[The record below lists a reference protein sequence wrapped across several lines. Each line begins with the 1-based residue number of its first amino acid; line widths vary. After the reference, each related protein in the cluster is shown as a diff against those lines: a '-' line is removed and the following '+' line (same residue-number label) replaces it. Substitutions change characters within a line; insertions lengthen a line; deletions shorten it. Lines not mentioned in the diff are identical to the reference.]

1 MMNENCSD
9 PRKTPSSMETLETMN
24 STNIWSVALAT
35 TTAVLIGGLYVL
47 VRDRDGLHGFDSS
60 TTAQQVID
68 ALGATRVRGK
78 RYLVTGCTPGG
89 IGYETARVLARAGA
103 TVLVHARSESNA
115 RGVVEKLRGEEGVDA
130 ALLVP
135 IGFDLASLDQVVS
148 AGRALARDDAP
159 ALHGVALNAGLFAK
173 ESLRTDDGFELTFG
187 VNQLA
192 AVALFL
198 TLLPKLRAAPGGA
211 RVVWLSSLL
220 HAAGEGRFVAQ
231 PEQWARGTA
240 QQPYDGR
247 LAYAESKLAA
257 VIVAQEAHRR
267 FGASGVTSVSVHP
280 GLITT
285 NMTVKL
291 RPEPAKRTLGE
302 RVGLWIEDNLMPHKS
317 VPQGAATT
325 VYALAAP
332 EVDSLGGRYF
342 SNAHA
347 QSTVGFD
354 LFGVPLNTAARRH
367 ALDAAVAAKYYD
379 ECESLVRPFLEK
391 TTR

>member
-1 MMNENCSD
+1 MN
-9 PRKTPSSMETLETMN
+9 TQ
-24 STNIWSVALAT
+24 NIWSVALAT
-35 TTAVLIGGLYVL
+35 TTAVLVGGMYLL
-47 VRDRDGLHGFDSS
+47 VRDRGGAHGFDSS

-68 ALGATRVRGK
+68 ALGASSVRGK

-103 TVLVHARSESNA
+103 TVLVHARSETNA
-115 RGVVEKLRGEEGVDA
+115 RGVVEKLRAEIGVDSS
-130 ALLVP
+130 LLVP
-135 IGFDLASLDQVVS
+135 IAFDLASLDQVVA
-148 AGRALARDDAP
+148 AGRALAQDDAP
-159 ALHGVALNAGLFAK
+159 LLHGVALNAGLFSK
-173 ESLRTDDGFELTFG
+173 ENLRTEDGFELTFG

-198 TLLPKLRAAPGGA
+198 VLLPKLQRTPGGA
-211 RVVWLSSLL
+211 RVVWVSSLL
-220 HAAGEGRFVAQ
+220 HAAGEGRFIAQ
-231 PEQWARGTA
+231 PEQWARGSA

-247 LAYAESKLAA
+247 LAYAESKLAT
-257 VIVAQEAHRR
+257 VIFAQEAHRR
-267 FGASGVTSVSVHP
+267 FGESGVTSVSLHP

-285 NMTVKL
+285 NMTAKL

-342 SNAHA
+342 SNAHV

-354 LFGVPLNTAARRH
+354 LFGVPFNTVARRH
-367 ALDAAVAAKYYD
+367 ALDAAVAVKYFD
-379 ECESLVRPFLEK
+379 ECEHLVRPFLESEQM
-391 TTR
+391 TDQ